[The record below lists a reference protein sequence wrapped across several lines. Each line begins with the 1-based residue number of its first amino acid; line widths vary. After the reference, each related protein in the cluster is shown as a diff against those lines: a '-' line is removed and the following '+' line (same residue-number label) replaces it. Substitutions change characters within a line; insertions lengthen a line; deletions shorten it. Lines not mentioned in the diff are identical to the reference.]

1 MGFWHT
7 TGASRDFA
15 RKPACWYYGNMKTT
29 LDLPDD
35 LMRAIKIRAVKEN
48 RKLKDA
54 IADLL
59 RRGLSQKSI
68 EPTTVRDR
76 VRLPLVRCAHQA
88 RPGEKMTPERVA
100 EILLE
105 EEAEARRGAV
115 R

>member
-1 MGFWHT
+1 
-7 TGASRDFA
+7 
-15 RKPACWYYGNMKTT
+15 MKTT

-59 RRGLSQKSI
+59 RRGLSRGPV
-68 EPTTVRDR
+68 EPTKVRKR
-76 VRLPLVRCAHQA
+76 VKLPLVRCAHRA
-88 RPGEKMTPERVA
+88 GAGEEITPERAA

-105 EEAEARRGAV
+105 QETEPHDGAV